1 LTQRPAGSTGG
12 AFLYDHHHQKRG
24 EAMTTTEK
32 NPYQRRAGFG
42 LRVTRAKVALRRLG
56 ADCLAPIYT
65 RGFDDCFEMYDGDAV
80 VWALMHEAI
89 GGDVLLERG
98 ICNMGKAVW
107 LEVYERRGEPAPD
120 ANQLSLFEQ
129 TSNR

>member
-1 LTQRPAGSTGG
+1 
-12 AFLYDHHHQKRG
+12 
-24 EAMTTTEK
+24 MTTTEK
-32 NPYQRRAGFG
+32 NPYQRRPGFG
-42 LRVTRAKVALRRLG
+42 LRVARAKSALRRLG
-56 ADCLAPIYT
+56 ADCLANIYT
-65 RGFDDCFEMYDGDAV
+65 RGFDNCFEMFDGDAV

-98 ICNMGKAVW
+98 IRNMGKAVWPQW

-129 TSNR
+129 TSNP